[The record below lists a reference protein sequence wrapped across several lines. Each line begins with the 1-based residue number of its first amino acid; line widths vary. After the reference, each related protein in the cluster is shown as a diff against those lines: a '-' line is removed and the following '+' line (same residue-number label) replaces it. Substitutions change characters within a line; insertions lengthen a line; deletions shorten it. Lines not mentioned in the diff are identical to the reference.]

1 MIRIVLTFEE
11 DSITLALLWMSGI
24 FPFNTS
30 LGVYPFLGVEDEVES
45 SYIDFQVSS
54 FSTG

>member
-24 FPFNTS
+24 FPFYTS
-30 LGVYPFLGVEDEVES
+30 LGVYLFLGVEDEVES